1 MLESLTTWLIVVNDS
16 NMKATPLIHR
26 RIVLAADAFRSRSS
40 SSFRPHEVGKKH
52 NTTYVLGRYTISR
65 KRS

>member
-1 MLESLTTWLIVVNDS
+1 MLEPLTTWLIVVNDS
-16 NMKATPLIHR
+16 NMKAIPLIHR
-26 RIVLAADAFRSRSS
+26 CIVLVTDAFRSRSC
-40 SSFRPHEVGKKH
+40 SSFRPHEVGKKR